1 MIIYRKTA
9 QVRVRRSAV
18 PEPPWWYATAVAPY
32 GARRAM
38 PVAIDY
44 LDLRASWSERMDVTV
59 AEDPRD
65 DLERLATRLEPPVLI
80 DAAEFSES
88 IFRRGRDIAAL
99 LAEWRL
105 PSTLLVSAR
114 GDIDGADAEMIA
126 LAAWPVDLERLEML
140 AGGLEGR
147 PWGMVVPVMFPATT
161 DLQSLDALCRI
172 AAGGGAR
179 FFAAVSVELDA
190 TAKQAMARI
199 LTLPDD
205 EETYQSLFH
214 ADLEPVHTATE
225 RHVAA
230 LAAANG
236 MADFIVPP
244 GWPERTN
251 WNAAILLTLTAARML
266 AMQSD
271 TELAGTLARSARVVA
286 ALEKPVARI
295 VEAASLSIVE
305 TLDEASVD
313 ILTDWLERGRS
324 AFVDRVNDQWRL
336 RRDAGMGE
344 S

>member
-1 MIIYRKTA
+1 MIIYRKAA
-9 QVRVRRSAV
+9 QVRVRRSAF
-18 PEPPWWYATAVAPY
+18 PEPPWWYATAVIPY
-32 GARRAM
+32 GARRAL

-44 LDLRASWSERMDVTV
+44 LDLRASWSERMEV
-59 AEDPRD
+59 AVADDPRD
-65 DLERLATRLEPPVLI
+65 GLERLATRLEPPVLI

-99 LAEWRL
+99 LGEWRL
-105 PSTLLVSAR
+105 PATMLVSTR
-114 GDIDGADAEMIA
+114 GDVDDANADMIA

-140 AGGLEGR
+140 AAGLEGR

-161 DLQSLDALCRI
+161 DLGSLEALCRI
-172 AAGGGAR
+172 AAGRGAR
-179 FFAAVSVELDA
+179 FFASVSVELDA
-190 TAKQAMARI
+190 TAKQAMARV

-214 ADLEPVHTATE
+214 ADLEPVHVATE

-266 AMQSD
+266 AMQSN
-271 TELAGTLARSARVVA
+271 TELAGTIARSARAVA

-305 TLDEASVD
+305 TLDEVSVD
-313 ILTDWLERGRS
+313 ILTDWIAEGRS
-324 AFVDRVNDQWRL
+324 AFVERVNEQWRL
-336 RRDAGMGE
+336 RRDAGME
-344 S
+344 

>member
-1 MIIYRKTA
+1 
-9 QVRVRRSAV
+9 
-18 PEPPWWYATAVAPY
+18 
-32 GARRAM
+32 
-38 PVAIDY
+38 
-44 LDLRASWSERMDVTV
+44 MDVAV

-65 DLERLATRLEPPVLI
+65 DLERLATRLEPPVFI

-105 PSTLLVSAR
+105 PSTMLISTR
-114 GDIDGADAEMIA
+114 GDVEDANAEMIA
-126 LAAWPVDLERLEML
+126 LAAWPVDLERLETL
-140 AGGLEGR
+140 ARGLAGR

-161 DLQSLDALCRI
+161 HLGSLDALCQI
-172 AAGGGAR
+172 AGRSDAR
-179 FFAAVSVELDA
+179 FFAAISVEPDA

-214 ADLEPVHTATE
+214 ADLDPVHIATE

-230 LAAANG
+230 LAAAHG

-266 AMQSD
+266 AMGSD
-271 TELAGTLARSARVVA
+271 TELAGTIARSARAVA
-286 ALEKPVARI
+286 ALDKPVARI

-313 ILTDWLERGRS
+313 ILTDWISEGRS
-324 AFVDRVNDQWRL
+324 AFVDRVNEQWRL
-336 RRDAGMGE
+336 RRDAGMGDE
-344 S
+344 